1 MLPFLPPA
9 CLPFASAVVPPAAV
23 PARRLTACT
32 SSVPPASV
40 PPAVPPAFPHLSA
53 VLIQNRITG
62 QQGVCKQVFVGRA
75 IAGSSASKV
84 VISLEREV
92 KALASLTHHPNV
104 IRYRTCFLRGDCFC
118 IIMEYAAGGTLMHAI
133 NRRKQAAAAGAAGR
147 GSQTLQVQGGSQT
160 LRVQGGVQPFP
171 ADTIIRWAAQLCS
184 ALHAIHSEHVLH
196 RDLKPSN
203 VFLSSRLDVKLGDFG
218 LSRQVPTAASVDELV
233 RTTCGTPYY
242 MSPEQVHGLPYSY
255 EADVWAY
262 GCVLFEMLTM
272 QRPFVAKSFPQLA
285 SIIVDNA
292 EIDPRHDALLDEC
305 SAHSPPVPDGLLALP
320 KRHKLFQTDPKQRT
334 TLKEV
339 AEELYPLIDER
350 GLRRTLLGDIL
361 SNPPSEE
368 SSGGSRSSGDTVPSS
383 SRQRTT
389 GENAAS
395 DTEVQTFLR
404 QRNPGPPSEPTAV
417 KS

>member
-1 MLPFLPPA
+1 MRRHVDA
-9 CLPFASAVVPPAAV
+9 CVAV
-23 PARRLTACT
+23 
-32 SSVPPASV
+32 
-40 PPAVPPAFPHLSA
+40 FEH
-53 VLIQNRITG
+53 
-62 QQGVCKQVFVGRA
+62 
-75 IAGSSASKV
+75 AGSFQKGPS
-84 VISLEREV
+84 I
-92 KALASLTHHPNV
+92 
-104 IRYRTCFLRGDCFC
+104 C

-133 NRRKQAAAAGAAGR
+133 NRRKQAAAASAAGR
-147 GSQTLQVQGGSQT
+147 GSQALG
-160 LRVQGGVQPFP
+160 VQGGVQPFP

-203 VFLSSRLDVKLGDFG
+203 VFLSSQLDVKLGDFG
-218 LSRQVPTAASVDELV
+218 LSRQVPTTAATVDELV

-272 QRPFVAKSFPQLA
+272 QRPFVARSFPQLA
-285 SIIVDNA
+285 SIIVDNV

-305 SAHSPPVPDGLLALP
+305 QAHSPPVPDGLLALP

-339 AEELYPLIDER
+339 AEELYPMIDER
-350 GLRRTLLGDIL
+350 GLRQTLLGDIL

-368 SSGGSRSSGDTVPSS
+368 SSGGSRSSGDTAPSS
-383 SRQRTT
+383 SWQGMT

-395 DTEVQTFLR
+395 DMEVQTFLR
-404 QRNPGPPSEPTAV
+404 QRNHGPPSEPIAA